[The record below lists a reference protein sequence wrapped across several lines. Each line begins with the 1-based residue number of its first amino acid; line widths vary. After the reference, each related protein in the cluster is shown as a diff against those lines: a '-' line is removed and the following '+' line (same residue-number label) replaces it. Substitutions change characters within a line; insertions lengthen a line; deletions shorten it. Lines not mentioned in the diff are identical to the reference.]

1 MSNEKPNYLFIG
13 LTVAICA
20 LFGALMWL
28 FTAKLPIE
36 GEITGWIV
44 RGAFM
49 LSVVLTGFV
58 IYFKFG
64 RANNQAQ
71 EIVLWVGI
79 GTELLIMAATFLTV
93 VHPDLIANTD
103 AARFVGLVSGLNV
116 VTTVFC
122 VVLFFAF
129 DDSTKEQQKLAADRK
144 ALIRAMYNE
153 QLNSAETAEMVRQQ
167 ARHDVREQIAQEMR
181 VASYKLVTPMQVS
194 ALPGATI
201 KQAETQ
207 AVNFQTPQQS

>member
-1 MSNEKPNYLFIG
+1 MSNEKQNHLFIG
-13 LTVAICA
+13 LPEATCA
-20 LFGALMWL
+20 LFGALMRL

-79 GTELLIMAATFLTV
+79 ATELLIMAATFLTV

-122 VVLFFAF
+122 IVLFFAF
-129 DDSTKEQQKLAADRK
+129 DDSTKEQQKLASNRK
-144 ALIRAMYNE
+144 ALIRSMYNE
-153 QLNSAETAEMVRQQ
+153 QLNSAETAEMVRAQ

-181 VASYKLVTPMQVS
+181 VASYKLITPVQMPAQT
-194 ALPGATI
+194 GASL
-201 KQAETQ
+201 KQQDAP
-207 AVNFQTPQQS
+207 AVNFQTPNP

>member
-28 FTAKLPIE
+28 FTAKLAIE

-79 GTELLIMAATFLTV
+79 ATELLIMAATFLTV

-122 VVLFFAF
+122 IVLFFAF
-129 DDSTKEQQKLAADRK
+129 DDSTKEQQKLAANRK
-144 ALIRAMYNE
+144 ALIRRMYDE
-153 QLNSAETAEMVRQQ
+153 ELNSAETAEMVRAQ
-167 ARHDVREQIAQEMR
+167 AHHDVREQIAGEMR
-181 VASYKLVTPMQVS
+181 VPSYKLVPPVQMPAQT
-194 ALPGATI
+194 GASL
-201 KQAETQ
+201 KQQDAPSMD
-207 AVNFQTPQQS
+207 FQSRQP

>member
-1 MSNEKPNYLFIG
+1 MKDEKQNYLFIG
-13 LTVAICA
+13 LTVAICV

-28 FTAKLPIE
+28 FTAQLKIE

-44 RGAFM
+44 RGAFL

-64 RANNQAQ
+64 RANNLAQ
-71 EIVLWVGI
+71 EIVLWCGI
-79 GTELLIMAATFLTV
+79 AVELLIMAATFLTV
-93 VHPDLIANTD
+93 VHPDLIAGTD

-129 DDSTKEQQKLAADRK
+129 DDSTKEQQKLAADRRS
-144 ALIRAMYNE
+144 LIRRMYDAE
-153 QLNSAETAEMVRQQ
+153 LNSAETAAMVREQ
-167 ARHDVREQIAQEMR
+167 ARHDVRQQIAAEMN
-181 VASYKLVTPMQVS
+181 VPSYQLVIPQQ
-194 ALPGATI
+194 PGASI
-201 KQAETQ
+201 KQQDAPS
-207 AVNFQTPQQS
+207 VDFQSRQL